1 MVFNGSF
8 DHAIDEKGRVSIPV
22 RFRDALLRDHCDTLV
37 ITNNF
42 TSGQPCLQLYPPA
55 EWQRQVVSRVQQK
68 PHFDPDTEDFLTF
81 IVGSAHEV
89 PLDRQGRILIP
100 PKLREFA
107 TLGRDVTFTA
117 RLSFFQLWDS
127 RTFGQIFAAAQE
139 RFKDPKFREKLG
151 I

>member
-22 RFRDALLRDHCDTLV
+22 RFREALQRDHCDTLV

-42 TSGQPCLQLYPPA
+42 TSGKPCLQLYPPD
-55 EWQRQVVSRVQQK
+55 EWQRQVVARVQQK
-68 PHFDPDTEDFLTF
+68 PHFDPDTEDYLTF

-107 TLGRDVTFTA
+107 ALDRDATFCA
-117 RLSFFQLWDS
+117 RLSFFQLWDTP
-127 RTFGQIFAAAQE
+127 TFEQVFASAME
-139 RFKDPKFREKLG
+139 KFKDPQFRQKLG
-151 I
+151 L